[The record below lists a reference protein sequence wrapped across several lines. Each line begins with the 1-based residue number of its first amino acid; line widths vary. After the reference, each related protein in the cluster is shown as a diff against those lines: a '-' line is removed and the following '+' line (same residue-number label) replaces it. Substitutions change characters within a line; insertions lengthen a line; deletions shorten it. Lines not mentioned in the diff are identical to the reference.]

1 MELLDIDRDYAAARS
16 PSPLSMHSFADSTT
30 ALSSPGNF
38 VRNEVMINFLRQR
51 QLEKLWSDSN
61 ITEGVILKRSKGD
74 FICQPPELAQQADG
88 YFDQV
93 KRLNVKVYQICRPE
107 LRRSS

>member
-1 MELLDIDRDYAAARS
+1 MELLDIDRDYAATRS
-16 PSPLSMHSFADSTT
+16 PSPMSAHSFADSTT
-30 ALSSPGNF
+30 ALTSPGNF

-51 QLEKLWSDSN
+51 QLEKLWSHTNTS
-61 ITEGVILKRSKGD
+61 EGVILKRSKGD

-93 KRLNVKVYQICRPE
+93 KRLNVKVCEIRIVEPS
-107 LRRSS
+107 RSN